1 MAEQEREYSDLDNF
15 VKIFTE
21 EFIPYLEKYAEA
33 YNSFEKQIQQKN
45 QSHDEKIDLLYF
57 VVYLFQKFESD
68 NLWLVDRLQEFGKEN
83 NGLKEDIEQLA
94 NNRQQE
100 NIHLDDLYS
109 QLKKE
114 LEASKSQLLEFD
126 KSKDNL

>member
-1 MAEQEREYSDLDNF
+1 
-15 VKIFTE
+15 
-21 EFIPYLEKYAEA
+21 
-33 YNSFEKQIQQKN
+33 
-45 QSHDEKIDLLYF
+45 
-57 VVYLFQKFESD
+57 
-68 NLWLVDRLQEFGKEN
+68 LQEFGKEN